1 MVETALLDINLILY
15 CLLHRRLPL
24 LHETG
29 NYAVAFVFTLNFL
42 PLLGTSPGWW
52 NWSKAWESV
61 NGVLVPKAAPA
72 STQHS
77 LAPLQTTDSWKYAF
91 VRVRFAFQSPTCVQI
106 GDLVPQT
113 SLVLFEGTRSKLMP
127 ACLHG
132 NLGSPCSFHLAP
144 LCSLTLKCTGPSL
157 PLFLEVT
164 LAESSRAGRAELI
177 PNPAEW
183 PFVWAVGS
191 TCAWRMRRSVCPRTF
206 CMLSPS
212 AHLCWGGPPVFYHW
226 GQRCKGG
233 TAAFLEL
240 LQDSGWW
247 CARDLLK
254 FRKLSRAAG
263 AEKITTCRGSQPR
276 DIHRSR
282 LSLLIFWGPY
292 GLALPC
298 LSCQEHLWGSC
309 SKATV
314 LPVTCSLWD

>member
-1 MVETALLDINLILY
+1 M
-15 CLLHRRLPL
+15 
-24 LHETG
+24 
-29 NYAVAFVFTLNFL
+29 
-42 PLLGTSPGWW
+42 
-52 NWSKAWESV
+52 
-61 NGVLVPKAAPA
+61 
-72 STQHS
+72 
-77 LAPLQTTDSWKYAF
+77 
-91 VRVRFAFQSPTCVQI
+91 RVRFAFQSPTCVQR

-113 SLVLFEGTRSKLMP
+113 SLFLFEGTRSKLAP

-157 PLFLEVT
+157 LLFLEVT

-177 PNPAEW
+177 PNPAER
-183 PFVWAVGS
+183 PFTWAVGS
-191 TCAWRMRRSVCPRTF
+191 MCGQRMRRSGCPCTF

-212 AHLCWGGPPVFYHW
+212 AHLCQGGPPVFYHW
-226 GQRCKGG
+226 GRHRKGG
-233 TAAFLEL
+233 ITAFLEL
-240 LQDSGWW
+240 LQDSWWWW

-276 DIHRSR
+276 DIHGSR

-292 GLALPC
+292 GLALRPC
-298 LSCQEHLWGSC
+298 LSCREHLWGSC

-314 LPVTCSLWD
+314 LPVKCSLWD